1 MPVLGEDTLANLITH
16 SVTCCF
22 CWVLGAGPQRG
33 HVGQLYYA
41 FSNVLFLLGVGG
53 QPSQIKSLDFHVE
66 AERLAHKS
74 RAAVCLGVC
83 LRLAQNKIPKTC
95 VTFGASTCC
104 MLFRL
109 RSGPFCDLAFV
120 SDRVWQSFVEAV
132 LKPLPEIQH

>member
-1 MPVLGEDTLANLITH
+1 MLFLLGVGGRVLGEDTLANFITH

-53 QPSQIKSLDFHVE
+53 QSSQIKSLDFHVE

-74 RAAVCLGVC
+74 RAAVCLGFACGWPKTRYQKHV
-83 LRLAQNKIPKTC
+83 LRLVPALVVCCFACARDLFAIWHLCLTG
-95 VTFGASTCC
+95 FGN
-104 MLFRL
+104 RL
-109 RSGPFCDLAFV
+109 SKRC
-120 SDRVWQSFVEAV
+120 
-132 LKPLPEIQH
+132 